1 MRTQL
6 LLIVLLGSFVLAV
19 TTGCKKDSDETPVAK
34 TISGNIDGPA
44 TWSHSEGLAVDYLVT
59 GQVNVNADLT
69 VQPGTIIQMDPGA
82 SLVIA
87 ESGSLNAT
95 GSSGAMVTIT
105 GSATALKA
113 GGKWNSIVF
122 YSRSAKNALH
132 FCHLKLGGAGDLV
145 TPDAMVV
152 VGQNSFAEGKVSI
165 RDCVFDGSA
174 GNGLFINDQSEVTGF
189 TNNTFSNNAKFPVS
203 LTNENLND
211 LNAGNTFNANGKN
224 YVEIRDCVFPTGES
238 QAWKKMP
245 VPYFIGQQVRLMGEY
260 TLEAGTEVYF
270 SAQGYL
276 NVWDGNSSARLIAAG
291 TASEY
296 ITFGPDPTSSD
307 FWQGIGIA
315 SSGTSFFQYCRFV
328 NGGGNENIYGQQASL
343 TMEGNTQSTLEI
355 RDCVFDNSLGYG
367 IDLGGIGNYNQD
379 IETANTF
386 NNCAK
391 GNIKY

>member
-1 MRTQL
+1 MKTHL
-6 LLIVLLGSFVLAV
+6 LLIFFLSLVGLAG
-19 TTGCKKDSDETPVAK
+19 TTACKKDSDETPVVK
-34 TISGNIDGPA
+34 TISGNIDGPV
-44 TWSHSEGLAVDYLVT
+44 TWSHAEGLAVDYLVT

-132 FCHLKLGGAGDLV
+132 FCHLKLGGTGDII

-152 VGQNSFAEGKVSI
+152 VGQNFFAEGKVSI

-224 YVEIRDCVFPTGES
+224 YVEIRDCVFPTGEA

-245 VPYFIGQQVRLMGEY
+245 VPYYIGQQVRLMGEY
-260 TLEAGTEVYF
+260 TVEAGTSVYF
-270 SAQGYL
+270 SEQGYL
-276 NVWDGNSSARLIAAG
+276 KVSDGNSSARITAVG
-291 TASEY
+291 KASEN
-296 ITFGPDPTSSD
+296 ITFGNDPSTSV
-307 FWQGIGIA
+307 FWQGIALG
-315 SSGTSFFQYCRFV
+315 SSGTSVFQYCRFV
-328 NGGGNENIYGQQASL
+328 NGGGNENLYGQQASL
-343 TMEGNTQSTLEI
+343 TMDLNSQSTLEI

-367 IDLGGIGNYNQD
+367 IDLGGSGNYNQD

-391 GNIKY
+391 GSIKY